1 MTETTRLVDYYY
13 IETPDKPG
21 EAVRILDQLR
31 HAGVF
36 LLAFSGFPKGRRAQL
51 DFVPANA
58 PAFKAAARTAGWKT
72 VGPKKCFLVYGE
84 DRIGVVADLLGD
96 AGRGKDQRHRNPGD
110 HGRRRPVRNDSVGE
124 SQGRQEGGQSPRS
137 RVGVTRSRASSK
149 HRGGP
154 ARSAPA
160 W

>member
-1 MTETTRLVDYYY
+1 MTETIRLVDYYY

-58 PAFKAAARTAGWKT
+58 PAFRAAARTAGWKT

-84 DRIGVVADLLGD
+84 DRVGVVADLLATLAEAKINLTATQAIM
-96 AGRGKDQRHRNPGD
+96 AGADRFGMILWVD
-110 HGRRRPVRNDSVGE
+110 
-124 SQGRQEGGQSPRS
+124 PRD
-137 RVGVTRSRASSK
+137 VKKAAKALGAT
-149 HRGGP
+149 
-154 ARSAPA
+154 
-160 W
+160 

>member
-1 MTETTRLVDYYY
+1 MTETARLVDYYY

-58 PAFKAAARTAGWKT
+58 PAFRAAARTAGWKT

-84 DRIGVVADLLGD
+84 DRVGVVADLLATLAEAKINLTATQAIM
-96 AGRGKDQRHRNPGD
+96 AGADRFGMILWVDPRNVKKAAKALGA
-110 HGRRRPVRNDSVGE
+110 
-124 SQGRQEGGQSPRS
+124 
-137 RVGVTRSRASSK
+137 T
-149 HRGGP
+149 
-154 ARSAPA
+154 
-160 W
+160 

>member
-1 MTETTRLVDYYY
+1 MTETIRLVDYYY

-58 PAFKAAARTAGWKT
+58 PAFRAAARTAGWKA

-84 DRIGVVADLLGD
+84 DRVGVVADLLATLAEAKINLTATQAIM
-96 AGRGKDQRHRNPGD
+96 AGADRFGMILWVNPKDVKKAAKALG
-110 HGRRRPVRNDSVGE
+110 
-124 SQGRQEGGQSPRS
+124 
-137 RVGVTRSRASSK
+137 A
-149 HRGGP
+149 
-154 ARSAPA
+154 A
-160 W
+160 